1 MKAPTPAVVGPTCEA
16 IVRSDLPLLPDER
29 QTIVVEFVGRRLL
42 DLPTH
47 MRYGV
52 ALIAFVID
60 GVRRSMGDDR
70 LIALSRRPLP
80 LIGEYFRLIRSLSFA
95 YVWETWPDTQPDGG
109 IA

>member
-1 MKAPTPAVVGPTCEA
+1 
-16 IVRSDLPLLPDER
+16 
-29 QTIVVEFVGRRLL
+29 
-42 DLPTH
+42 

-52 ALIAFVID
+52 ALIAVVVD
-60 GVRRSMGDDR
+60 GVRRSMGHDR
-70 LIALSRRPLP
+70 VIALSRRPLP